1 LPHSSYDIFR
11 RPSDGYRPPTAGSAL
26 RALGADLAPKEL
38 FIYRATS
45 AKPLDEEP
53 VDLEAIERILSRP
66 DLDVETNIMLMDL
79 FQRLV
84 KNPDSEVAL
93 FAAESI
99 NTIENRYNRSI
110 EKLKS
115 STSPDKESRLARL
128 YYELS
133 LLHEESP
140 SLKKFYLREAFSHLH
155 ALEKD
160 AELEKKDVGLLVHV
174 LLDLNLEEHA
184 EHSLKKY
191 AREEDPFTLLLQ
203 AEIAFRRRDFIRVLQ
218 VTTELSQYLD
228 ELDEA
233 GRLVL
238 ATWLEI

>member
-1 LPHSSYDIFR
+1 MTLPAFDIFR
-11 RPSDGYRPPTAGSAL
+11 RPRDGYLPPTAGSAL
-26 RALGADLAPKEL
+26 RAFAAGLAPKEI

-66 DLDVETNIMLMDL
+66 DLDVETNILLMQL

-84 KNPDSEVAL
+84 KNHDSEVAL

-99 NTIENRYNRSI
+99 NTIENRYNQNI
-110 EKLKS
+110 EKLKKS
-115 STSPDKESRLARL
+115 SLPRREGQLARL

-133 LLHEESP
+133 RLHGESL
-140 SLKKFYLREAFSHLH
+140 SLKNFYLREAFSYLN
-155 ALEKD
+155 ALQKSEGLERE
-160 AELEKKDVGLLVHV
+160 ELALLVHV
-174 LLDLNLEEHA
+174 LLDLNLEDHA
-184 EHSLKKY
+184 EHSLHKFTQ
-191 AREEDPFTLLLQ
+191 EEDPFFFMLQ
-203 AEIAFRRRDFIRVLQ
+203 AQIHFKRRDFIRVLQ
-218 VTTELSQYLD
+218 VCTELSQFLD
-228 ELDEA
+228 QLDEA

>member
-1 LPHSSYDIFR
+1 VPAFDIFR
-11 RPSDGYRPPTAGSAL
+11 HPAGGYLPPTAGSAL
-26 RALGADLAPKEL
+26 RAFAAELAPREV

-66 DLDVETNIMLMDL
+66 DLDVETNILLMSL

-84 KNPDSEVAL
+84 KDPDSEVAL

-99 NTIENRYNRSI
+99 NTIENRYNRNI

-115 STSPDKESRLARL
+115 SDRPRRESALARL

-133 LLHEESP
+133 RLHGESL
-140 SLKKFYLREAFSHLH
+140 SLKNFYLREAFSHLN
-155 ALEKD
+155 AQEKSGGLEREEI
-160 AELEKKDVGLLVHV
+160 ALLVHV
-174 LLDLNLEEHA
+174 LLDLNLEDHA

-191 AREEDPFTLLLQ
+191 RREEDPFFLLLE
-203 AEIAFRRRDFIRVLQ
+203 AEICFKRRDFLRVLQ
-218 VTTELSQYLD
+218 VTTELSQHLD
-228 ELDEA
+228 RLGEA

>member
-1 LPHSSYDIFR
+1 LPHSSFDIFR
-11 RPSDGYRPPTAGSAL
+11 RPADGYRPSTAGSAL
-26 RALGADLAPKEL
+26 RALGADLAPREI

-53 VDLEAIERILSRP
+53 VDLAAIERILSRP
-66 DLDVETNIMLMDL
+66 DLDVETNIMLINL

-84 KNPDSEVAL
+84 KDPDSEVAL

-110 EKLKS
+110 EKLKRS
-115 STSPDKESRLARL
+115 ISPDKESRLARL

-133 LLHEESP
+133 LLHEESL

-155 ALEKD
+155 SLEKSGR
-160 AELEKKDVGLLVHV
+160 LEKEEVALLVHV
-174 LLDLNLEEHA
+174 LLDLNLEDHA

-191 AREEDPFTLLLQ
+191 AREEDPYSLLLQ

-218 VTTELSQYLD
+218 VTTELSQHLD
-228 ELDEA
+228 DLDEA